1 MYYTAIAYQKLLKDL
16 NIIQSISRRGNCW
29 DKAYQEPFF
38 GHMKDELHLM
48 ECLNFRKLKQE
59 IDDYMDYYNNYRYQW
74 DLNKIAKFEY
84 IIYLLKGDNLYL
96 IK

>member
-38 GHMKDELHLM
+38 VHMIDELHQI
-48 ECLNFRKLKQE
+48 ECLNFMELKQE
-59 IDDYMDYYNNYRYQW
+59 IDNYMYYYNNYRY
-74 DLNKIAKFEY
+74 K
-84 IIYLLKGDNLYL
+84 
-96 IK
+96 